1 MIKISKI
8 ITLGLILIFIAAIF
22 YLKAVK
28 KLSFYKIFTRL
39 FSLATFLILVFIVL
53 FVVGKGIFSFKPEM
67 LSMKYT
73 TENVSMGPAIVTT
86 LITVVLAILFA
97 SPIGIFTAIFLVEY
111 TATENKLVQGIRL
124 ATETLAGIP
133 SIVYGLFGMLFF
145 VTKLHI
151 GFSILSGVLTV
162 SIMILPII
170 IRATEEALKSIHP
183 SVRQGSFALGAGKL
197 RTIFK
202 VVLPIAIPGI
212 LSGIILS
219 IGRVVGETA
228 ALMYTLGTA
237 TSLPTSLSSSSRTL
251 ALHMYVLSSEGL
263 HVGEAY
269 ATGMVLLLLV
279 LIINFASTKL
289 AEKLSEVK

>member
-1 MIKISKI
+1 MVKYITVGILLFFVALVFGLHFIK
-8 ITLGLILIFIAAIF
+8 G
-22 YLKAVK
+22 
-28 KLSFYKIFTRL
+28 LSFYRITTRL
-39 FSLATFLILVFIVL
+39 FSGMTFAILVFIVA
-53 FVVGKGIFSFKPEM
+53 FVVFKGALSFRPDM
-67 LSMKYT
+67 LSLNYT
-73 TENVSMGPAIVTT
+73 SENVSMGPAIITT
-86 LITVVLAILFA
+86 LLTVVLAILFA

-111 TATENKLVQGIRL
+111 TDVENKLVKAIRL

-145 VTKLHI
+145 GLKLKM
-151 GFSILSGVLTV
+151 GFSVISGVLTV

-170 IRATEEALKSIHP
+170 MRATEEALKSVHP
-183 SVRQGSFALGAGKL
+183 SIRQGSFALGAGKL

-202 VVLPIAIPGI
+202 VVLPVAIPGI

-237 TSLPTSLSSSSRTL
+237 TSLPTSLKSSSRTL
-251 ALHMYVLSSEGL
+251 ALHMYVLSSEGK

-279 LIINFASTKL
+279 LLINWSSTKL
-289 AEKLSEVK
+289 AEKLKEVE

>member
-1 MIKISKI
+1 M
-8 ITLGLILIFIAAIF
+8 AAILF
-22 YLKAVK
+22 LKFVK
-28 KLSFYKIFTRL
+28 KVSFYRIFTRL
-39 FSLATFLILVFIVL
+39 FSASTFIILVFIVA
-53 FVVGKGIFSFKPEM
+53 FVVAKGIFNFSPEM
-67 LSMKYT
+67 LSMNYT

-86 LITVVLAILFA
+86 LITVALSILFA

-145 VTKLHI
+145 GIKLKM
-151 GFSILSGVLTV
+151 GFSVISGVLTV

-170 IRATEEALKSIHP
+170 MRATEEALKSIHP
-183 SVRQGSFALGAGKL
+183 SIRQGSFALGAGKL
-197 RTIFK
+197 RTIFR

-269 ATGMVLLLLV
+269 ATGMVLLVLV
-279 LIINFASTKL
+279 LIINYASTKL

>member
-1 MIKISKI
+1 M
-8 ITLGLILIFIAAIF
+8 F
-22 YLKAVK
+22 LKFVK
-28 KLSFYKIFTRL
+28 KVSFYRIFTRL
-39 FSLATFLILVFIVL
+39 FSASTFIILVFIVA
-53 FVVGKGIFSFKPEM
+53 FVVAKGIFNFSPEM
-67 LSMKYT
+67 LSMNYT

-86 LITVVLAILFA
+86 LITVALSILFA

-145 VTKLHI
+145 GIKLKM
-151 GFSILSGVLTV
+151 GFSVISGVLTV

-170 IRATEEALKSIHP
+170 MRATEEALKSIHP
-183 SVRQGSFALGAGKL
+183 SIRQGSFALGAGKL
-197 RTIFK
+197 RTIFR

-269 ATGMVLLLLV
+269 ATGMVLLVLV
-279 LIINFASTKL
+279 LIINYASTKL

>member
-1 MIKISKI
+1 MAKY
-8 ITLGLILIFIAAIF
+8 ITIGVILFFIGLVLALRYGMKF
-22 YLKAVK
+22 
-28 KLSFYKIFTRL
+28 SFYKIFTRL
-39 FSLATFLILVFIVL
+39 FSALTFAVLVFLVL
-53 FVVGKGIFSFKPEM
+53 FVVIKGIFSFRPEM
-67 LSMKYT
+67 LSMTYT

-86 LITVVLAILFA
+86 LITVALSILLA

-111 TATENKLVQGIRL
+111 TDVENKLVQAIRL

-145 VTKLHI
+145 ATKLKM
-151 GFSILSGVLTV
+151 GFSVLSGVLTV

-170 IRATEEALKSIHP
+170 MRATEEALKSVHP
-183 SVRQGSFALGAGKL
+183 SVRSGSFALGAGKL
-197 RTIFK
+197 RTIFV

-219 IGRVVGETA
+219 VGRVVGETA

-237 TSLPTSLSSSSRTL
+237 TSLPKSLFSSSRTL
-251 ALHMYVLSSEGL
+251 ALHMYVLSSEGM

-269 ATGMVLLLLV
+269 ATGMVLLVLV
-279 LIINFASTKL
+279 LLINWSSTKL
-289 AEKLSEVK
+289 ANKLSEVD

>member
-1 MIKISKI
+1 MAKL
-8 ITLGLILIFIAAIF
+8 ITLGVLLLFVGLVLF
-22 YLKAVK
+22 LHYGK
-28 KLSFYKIFTRL
+28 KMSFYKIFTRL
-39 FSLATFLILVFIVL
+39 FSALTFAVLVFLVL
-53 FVVGKGIFSFKPEM
+53 FVVIKGIFSFRPEM
-67 LSMKYT
+67 LSMTYT

-86 LITVVLAILFA
+86 LITVALSILLA

-111 TATENKLVQGIRL
+111 TDVENKLVQAIRL

-145 VTKLHI
+145 ATKLKM
-151 GFSILSGVLTV
+151 GFSVLSGVLTV

-170 IRATEEALKSIHP
+170 MRATEEALKSVHP

-197 RTIFK
+197 RTIFV

-219 IGRVVGETA
+219 VGRVVAETA

-237 TSLPTSLSSSSRTL
+237 TSLPKSLFSSSRTL
-251 ALHMYVLSSEGL
+251 ALHMYVLSSEGM

-269 ATGMVLLLLV
+269 ATGMVLLVLV
-279 LIINFASTKL
+279 LIINWSSTKL
-289 AEKLSEVK
+289 ADKLTEVD

>member
-1 MIKISKI
+1 MAKF
-8 ITLGLILIFIAAIF
+8 ITIGVILFFIGLVLVLHYGMKF
-22 YLKAVK
+22 
-28 KLSFYKIFTRL
+28 SFYKIFTRL
-39 FSLATFLILVFIVL
+39 FSAMTFAVLVFLVL
-53 FVVGKGIFSFKPEM
+53 FVVIKGIFSFRPEM
-67 LSMKYT
+67 LSMTYT

-86 LITVVLAILFA
+86 LITVALSILLA

-111 TATENKLVQGIRL
+111 TDVENKLVQAIRL

-145 VTKLHI
+145 ATKLKM
-151 GFSILSGVLTV
+151 GFSVLSGVLTV

-170 IRATEEALKSIHP
+170 MRATEEALKSVHP
-183 SVRQGSFALGAGKL
+183 SVRSGSFALGAGKL
-197 RTIFK
+197 RTIFV

-219 IGRVVGETA
+219 VGRVVGETA

-237 TSLPTSLSSSSRTL
+237 TSLPKSLFSSSRTL
-251 ALHMYVLSSEGL
+251 ALHMYVLSSEGM

-269 ATGMVLLLLV
+269 ATGMVLLVLV
-279 LIINFASTKL
+279 LFINWSSTKL
-289 AEKLSEVK
+289 ANKLSEVD

>member
-1 MIKISKI
+1 MAKY
-8 ITLGLILIFIAAIF
+8 ITIGVILFFIGLVLALHYGMKF
-22 YLKAVK
+22 
-28 KLSFYKIFTRL
+28 SFYKIFTRL
-39 FSLATFLILVFIVL
+39 FSALTFAVLVFLVL
-53 FVVGKGIFSFKPEM
+53 FVVIKGIFSFRPEM
-67 LSMKYT
+67 LSMTYT

-86 LITVVLAILFA
+86 LITVALSILLA

-111 TATENKLVQGIRL
+111 TDVENKLVQAIRL

-145 VTKLHI
+145 ATKLKM
-151 GFSILSGVLTV
+151 GFSVLSGVLTV

-170 IRATEEALKSIHP
+170 MRATEEALKSVHP
-183 SVRQGSFALGAGKL
+183 SVRSGSFALGAGKL
-197 RTIFK
+197 RTIFV

-219 IGRVVGETA
+219 VGRVVGETA

-237 TSLPTSLSSSSRTL
+237 TSLPKSLFSSSRTL
-251 ALHMYVLSSEGL
+251 ALHMYVLSSEGM

-269 ATGMVLLLLV
+269 ATGMVLLVLV
-279 LIINFASTKL
+279 LLINWSSTKL
-289 AEKLSEVK
+289 ANKLSEVD

>member
-1 MIKISKI
+1 VIKIAKL
-8 ITLGLILIFIAAIF
+8 ITIGILIFFIAAILF
-22 YLKAVK
+22 LKFVK
-28 KLSFYKIFTRL
+28 KVSFYRIFTRL
-39 FSLATFLILVFIVL
+39 FSASTFIILVFIVA
-53 FVVGKGIFSFKPEM
+53 FVVAKGIFNFSPEM
-67 LSMKYT
+67 LSMNYT

-86 LITVVLAILFA
+86 LITVALSILFA

-145 VTKLHI
+145 GIKLKM
-151 GFSILSGVLTV
+151 GFSVISGVLTV

-170 IRATEEALKSIHP
+170 MRATEEALKSIHP
-183 SVRQGSFALGAGKL
+183 SIRQGSFALGAGKL
-197 RTIFK
+197 RTIFR

-269 ATGMVLLLLV
+269 ATGMVLLVLV
-279 LIINFASTKL
+279 LIINYASTKL